1 MGFAVRQDGS
11 TAFVRSRIR
20 KIALMLLGIA
30 AMATMVTVVLVLAL
44 SELAGAAESLIGPDV
59 VQEELSESEARNS
72 MANLFQAHIPD
83 GWHLIGMTSTCHNM
97 RRLPICTLD
106 GSFTGPASEF
116 TLDSPIFQIKPG
128 RTGSQ
133 PATQLVTCED
143 LAARNLDL
151 AADLDCTSQQTLV
164 LAELT
169 GGRTLPGS
177 HVLIARSATATTLRI
192 RVKVV

>member
-20 KIALMLLGIA
+20 KIAFMLLGLA
-30 AMATMVTVVLVLAL
+30 AMATMVMVVLVLAL

-59 VQEELSESEARNS
+59 VREELSESEARTS
-72 MANLFQAHIPD
+72 MINLFQAHIPD
-83 GWHLIGMTSTCHNM
+83 DWHLSVMTSTCHDM

-116 TLDSPIFQIKPG
+116 TLDSPIFQIKNG
-128 RTGSQ
+128 RTGAQ

-151 AADLDCTSQQTLV
+151 AADLDCASQQTLV
-164 LAELT
+164 LTELT
-169 GGRTLPGS
+169 GGRALPGS
-177 HVLIARSATATTLRI
+177 RVLIARSATATTLRI